1 MRLILTTCI
10 HTDTAGTR
18 DLLVTDGLT
27 FARWCV
33 LILDFHPGWAEIKG
47 YVYSRL
53 MRKSCPSTINPGRVE
68 IVSAKH
74 NRAVSATILR
84 RSYRS
89 DRIQIQFVIIGER
102 PRRKFYNGKLFLIV
116 LKVSFQLVQL
126 MGDVIG
132 FGYYFEIIK

>member
-33 LILDFHPGWAEIKG
+33 LILDFHPGWAGIKG

-74 NRAVSATILR
+74 NRAVSATYLKTILSFRQDSDSVRNNR
-84 RSYRS
+84 RTAS
-89 DRIQIQFVIIGER
+89 
-102 PRRKFYNGKLFLIV
+102 KFYNGKLFQIV